1 MKKVMVQNR
10 RLPPPA
16 ATPTIWFGRWLIE
29 ARPVSSDCRL
39 RAEYYLQLAGECDD
53 PVTADAFRALAAEYM
68 AEEAGPSA
76 SLVQQQQQI
85 EPRRKASRPPS
96 WRASS
101 PLPFS
106 CLV

>member
-1 MKKVMVQNR
+1 VKISGYRGR
-10 RLPPPA
+10 RSPQEYGF
-16 ATPTIWFGRWLIE
+16 WWWLIE

-39 RAEYYLQLAGECDD
+39 RAEYYLRLASECDD

-85 EPRRKASRPPS
+85 EPKKESE
-96 WRASS
+96 
-101 PLPFS
+101 
-106 CLV
+106 